1 MRVETVETVFPK
13 HAVALHP
20 LRGLAQTVR
29 LEPGRSPL
37 GVAPARDQPGI
48 LEHFEVLR
56 DRWKRHVERL
66 RELRDRGFPGGETGE
81 DRPPRRIGD
90 RRERR
95 AETVGG
101 HVCGAVPLGSVTS
114 WFIT

>member
-13 HAVALHP
+13 NAVALHP
-20 LRGLAQTVR
+20 LRGVAQTVR
-29 LEPGRSPL
+29 LETGRPPL

-48 LEHFEVLR
+48 LEHLEVLR
-56 DRWKRHVERL
+56 DCWKRHVERP
-66 RELRDRGFPGGETGE
+66 RELRDRGFPRRETGE

-101 HVCGAVPLGSVTS
+101 QLLLGCTS
-114 WFIT
+114 RLNN